1 MSALIAVNDHE
12 DTELGIPEAE
22 GMPQPSG
29 GSQDAIVWG
38 FMGGN
43 GGAGVTTLCVQLAYE
58 LSQGTGQAVK
68 KKETVKRPKVCL
80 FDLDFENGAC
90 ASYLDTNPKAQIED
104 LLPQSSFIDKDLTQ
118 SLIARYSSH
127 LDLLAVPNSLNGN
140 QLVDPEK
147 VLALLDNV
155 CQLYDYVILDIPRI
169 WRPWTHAAIGGSDQ
183 FYFVSELT
191 VPSLQMMRQRLKD
204 IADID
209 GLEDVNVEIIINNH
223 ERRSF
228 RNSIKLSDAEK
239 ATDRKVFFAVTTN
252 VDATRE
258 AINRG
263 EPVGVTSGDSRYAK
277 DTRELLELLLKES
290 EMLMPDSANM
300 AV

>member
-1 MSALIAVNDHE
+1 MSSLLAVNDHGG
-12 DTELGIPEAE
+12 DELEIPEIE
-22 GMPQPSG
+22 GEPTEPANEQE
-29 GSQDAIVWG
+29 AVVWG

-58 LSQGTGQAVK
+58 LSQGSGQAAK
-68 KKETVKRPKVCL
+68 KKDVVKRPRVCL

-90 ASYLDTNPKAQIED
+90 ASYLDTTPKAHIED
-104 LLPQSSFIDKDLTQ
+104 LLPEASFIDRDLTQ
-118 SLIARYSSH
+118 SLIANYSSH

-140 QLVDPEK
+140 DRVDPDK

-155 CQLYDYVILDIPRI
+155 CQLYEYVILDIPRL

-191 VPSLQMMRQRLKD
+191 VPSLQLMRQRLSE
-204 IADID
+204 IASID
-209 GLEDVNVEIIINNH
+209 GLEDVNIEVIINNH

-228 RNSIKLSDAEK
+228 RNSLKLTDAEK

-263 EPVGVTSGDSRYAK
+263 EPVGVTQSESRYAK
-277 DTRELLELLLKES
+277 DSRELLNLLLKEAELS
-290 EMLMPDSANM
+290 VSNAERAAL
-300 AV
+300 